1 MWRRLELGTTRD
13 DLRNGI
19 EFSET
24 AKTDLIDYWS
34 LVRSTYGGGLI
45 QRQWSGGGRKTET
58 LDTREKVYSINQ
70 HHRICCCCCSCGS
83 SRGGSGRRD
92 PRKVSSRLS
101 KGLWYLWTEGIHS
114 SSLPLINFLLCC
126 SLGVVGHLL
135 LSSCW
140 MTHSTRTTEDAGT

>member
-45 QRQWSGGGRKTET
+45 QRQWSGGRKTET

-83 SRGGSGRRD
+83 SRGGSGERD

-101 KGLWYLWTEGIHS
+101 NGFVIFVDGRNSLFFTS
-114 SSLPLINFLLCC
+114 SN
-126 SLGVVGHLL
+126 
-135 LSSCW
+135 
-140 MTHSTRTTEDAGT
+140 